1 MMKMIM
7 LRQEPI
13 TMITITITISITKI
27 SQNNSRLIQSRI
39 RENQESRKI
48 LLLESGILGFGIWKT
63 AQGIWN
69 PLTIGIQN
77 PSKSS
82 TDKDWNP
89 VPGLQNPRSGIQD
102 LRLSWIP
109 LYRPKIRSRH
119 PDKCAASLLRT

>member
-39 RENQESRKI
+39 RENQESWKI

-63 AQGIWN
+63 AQGSRN
-69 PLTIGIQN
+69 PLRIGIQN
-77 PSKSS
+77 PSS

-89 VPGLQNPRSGIQD
+89 VPGVQNPQSGIQD

-109 LYRPKIRSRH
+109 LNRPKILSRH
-119 PDKCAASLLRT
+119 PDKCPASLLRT

>member
-27 SQNNSRLIQSRI
+27 SQNNSRLIQFRI
-39 RENQESRKI
+39 RENQESWKI

-63 AQGIWN
+63 AQGIRN

-77 PSKSS
+77 PSS
-82 TDKDWNP
+82 TDKD
-89 VPGLQNPRSGIQD
+89 
-102 LRLSWIP
+102 
-109 LYRPKIRSRH
+109 
-119 PDKCAASLLRT
+119 